1 MEEVNKKGFAQILK
15 ATSLFGGVQIV
26 TILFSIIRT
35 KFAAVLLGPAGMGII
50 GLFSSTIDFFG
61 AATSFGIST
70 AGVRSL
76 AEAGS
81 DGDEFKTG
89 KTISIVKNL
98 VWITGFF
105 GLAVLIIFS
114 PFLSKWIF
122 GNSDFIWGFVAL
134 SITLLLNQL
143 LAARMV
149 LIQGMRRISLL
160 ALIYI
165 VNAVASVLITVPL
178 YYFLGEKGIV
188 PALILISL
196 SSFLVSLYFSKRV
209 PYLRIKV
216 GLGESLL
223 EGKGMLKLGFFIGL
237 SGLLTLASAYLLRIF
252 INNVGTLE
260 DVGLYNAGFAII
272 NTYVGLVFTAMA
284 TDYFPRLSSAIGEV
298 KGFSLVA
305 NQQLEIAILL
315 LGPILCWFIIFI
327 NPIIVILYSEAFR
340 PINEMLLWSGTGMI
354 FKGIGWCL
362 GYIILAK
369 GSSRF
374 FFTNE
379 LIALIYQLAINLA
392 GYYFFGLKGLGISFL
407 IGYVIY
413 AIQVMVVSRWFYSY
427 EFEFKILKKFLI
439 LSILISICM
448 ICFYFL
454 ERPIYLFGVGTSV
467 CILASIYTFRELDK
481 STDLLQKV
489 KQKISD
495 RFS

>member
-1 MEEVNKKGFAQILK
+1 VEESKKGFIQILK
-15 ATSLFGGVQIV
+15 ATSLFGGVQLV

-35 KFAAVLLGPAGMGII
+35 KFAAVLLGPAGMGIV
-50 GLFSSTIDFFG
+50 GLFSATIDFFG
-61 AATSFGIST
+61 AATNFGVST
-70 AGVRSL
+70 AGVRCL
-76 AEAGS
+76 AEVGS
-81 DGDEFKTG
+81 RDDEFKIG
-89 KTISIVKNL
+89 KTIGIVKNL
-98 VWITGFF
+98 VWITGFL

-122 GNSDFIWGFVAL
+122 GNSDFTWGFVAL
-134 SITLLLNQL
+134 SSTLLLNQL

-160 ALIYI
+160 AIIFI
-165 VNAVASVLITVPL
+165 VNAVASVVITIPL

-209 PYLRIKV
+209 AYLRVKV
-216 GLGESLL
+216 GLSESLS

-298 KGFSLVA
+298 KGFSLVV

-327 NPIIVILYSEAFR
+327 NPIIVVLYSEAFR

-374 FFTNE
+374 FFINE
-379 LIALIYQLAINLA
+379 FTALTYQLLFNLV

-413 AIQVMVVSRWFYSY
+413 AIQVMVVSQWRYGY
-427 EFEFKILKKFLI
+427 DFEIKIIKKFMILTFLI
-439 LSILISICM
+439 AGCM
-448 ICFYFL
+448 SCFYFL
-454 ERPIYLFGVGTSV
+454 DGPIYQFGIGTSM
-467 CILASIYTFRELDK
+467 CMLASIYTFRELNN
-481 STDLLQKV
+481 STNLLQKA

>member
-1 MEEVNKKGFAQILK
+1 LEEENKKGFAQILK
-15 ATSLFGGVQIV
+15 ATSLFGGVQLV
-26 TILFSIIRT
+26 TIVFSIIRT
-35 KFAAVLLGPAGMGII
+35 KFAAVLLGPAGMGIV

-61 AATSFGIST
+61 AATNFGIST

-76 AEAGS
+76 AEVGS
-81 DGDEFKTG
+81 EKNEFKTG
-89 KTISIVKNL
+89 RTISIVKNL
-98 VWITGFF
+98 VWITGFL
-105 GLAVLIIFS
+105 GLVVLIILS

-122 GNSDFIWGFVAL
+122 GNSDFTWGFVAL

-165 VNAVASVLITVPL
+165 MNSIASVLITVPL

-196 SSFLVSLYFSKRV
+196 SSFLISLYFSKRV
-209 PYLRIKV
+209 FYLRVRV
-216 GLGESLL
+216 GLSESLS

-284 TDYFPRLSSAIGEV
+284 TDYFPRLSSVIAEV

-305 NQQLEIAILL
+305 NQQLEIAVLL

-340 PINEMLLWSGTGMI
+340 PINEMLLWSGTGML

-369 GSSRF
+369 GNSRF
-374 FFTNE
+374 FFANE
-379 LIALIYQLAINLA
+379 LIAIGYQLIINLA

-407 IGYVIY
+407 IGYVLY
-413 AIQVMVVSRWFYSY
+413 AAQVIVVSRWRYSY
-427 EFEFKILKKFLI
+427 EFELKILRKFLI
-439 LSILISICM
+439 LSFLIAVCM
-448 ICFYFL
+448 ACFYLL
-454 ERPIYLFGVGTSV
+454 ERPIFQYGIGSFV
-467 CILASIYTFRELDK
+467 CILASIYTFVELDK

-495 RFS
+495 RFP

>member
-1 MEEVNKKGFAQILK
+1 MEEDKKGFSQILK
-15 ATSLFGGVQIV
+15 ATSLFGGVQLV

-35 KFAAVLLGPAGMGII
+35 KFAAVLLGPSGMGIV
-50 GLFSSTIDFFG
+50 GLISSTIDFFG
-61 AATSFGIST
+61 AATNFGIST

-76 AEAGS
+76 AEVS
-81 DGDEFKTG
+81 SNEDEFKTG
-89 KTISIVKNL
+89 RTISIVKNL
-98 VWITGFF
+98 VWITGLL

-114 PFLSKWIF
+114 PFLSEWIF
-122 GNSDFIWGFVAL
+122 GNSDFTWGFVAL

-160 ALIYI
+160 ALIFI
-165 VNAVASVLITVPL
+165 VNAVASVVITVPL

-209 PYLRIKV
+209 PYLRVKV
-216 GLGESLL
+216 GLRESLL

-237 SGLLTLASAYLLRIF
+237 SGLLTLASAYSLRIF

-284 TDYFPRLSSAIGEV
+284 TDYFPRLSSVIAEV

-379 LIALIYQLAINLA
+379 LIALIYQLFFNLI
-392 GYYFFGLKGLGISFL
+392 GYYLFGLKGLGISFL

-413 AIQVMVVSRWFYSY
+413 AIQVMVVSRWRYGY
-427 EFEFKILKKFLI
+427 EFEMKILKKFLI
-439 LSILISICM
+439 LFFLIAGCM
-448 ICFYFL
+448 ACFYFL
-454 ERPIYLFGVGTSV
+454 DGPIYQFGIGTSV

-481 STDLLQKV
+481 STDLLQKA
-489 KQKISD
+489 KQKIAD

>member
-1 MEEVNKKGFAQILK
+1 MEESKKGFSQILK
-15 ATSLFGGVQIV
+15 ATSLFGGAQLV

-35 KFAAVLLGPAGMGII
+35 KFAALILGPAGIGIV

-61 AATSFGIST
+61 AATNFGIST

-76 AEAGS
+76 AEVGREE
-81 DGDEFKTG
+81 DELKTG
-89 KTISIVKNL
+89 RTISIVKNL
-98 VWITGFF
+98 VWITGFL
-105 GLAVLIIFS
+105 GLAVLMICS
-114 PFLSKWIF
+114 PFLSEWIF
-122 GNSDFIWGFVAL
+122 GTAEYTWGFVAL

-165 VNAVASVLITVPL
+165 VNAIASVLITVPL
-178 YYFLGEKGIV
+178 YYLLGEKGIV
-188 PALILISL
+188 PAMILISL
-196 SSFLVSLYFSKRV
+196 ASFLVSLYFSKRV
-209 PYLRIKV
+209 PYLRVKV
-216 GLGESLL
+216 GLSESLL
-223 EGKGMLKLGFFIGL
+223 EGKGLLKLGFFIGL

-284 TDYFPRLSSAIGEV
+284 TDYFPRLSSVIAEV

-340 PINEMLLWSGTGMI
+340 PINEMLLWSGTGML

-374 FFTNE
+374 FFANE
-379 LIALIYQLAINLA
+379 LIALIYQLVINLA

-407 IGYVIY
+407 VGYVIY
-413 AIQVMVVSRWFYSY
+413 AVQVMVVSRWRFSY
-427 EFEFKILKKFLI
+427 EFELKILRKFLI
-439 LSILISICM
+439 LSFLIALCM
-448 ICFYFL
+448 ACFYSLDSLIFQ
-454 ERPIYLFGVGTSV
+454 YGVGSFV
-467 CILASIYTFRELDK
+467 CLLASFYTFRELDK
-481 STDLLQKV
+481 STDLLQKA

>member
-1 MEEVNKKGFAQILK
+1 
-15 ATSLFGGVQIV
+15 
-26 TILFSIIRT
+26 
-35 KFAAVLLGPAGMGII
+35 
-50 GLFSSTIDFFG
+50 
-61 AATSFGIST
+61 
-70 AGVRSL
+70 
-76 AEAGS
+76 
-81 DGDEFKTG
+81 
-89 KTISIVKNL
+89 
-98 VWITGFF
+98 
-105 GLAVLIIFS
+105 
-114 PFLSKWIF
+114 
-122 GNSDFIWGFVAL
+122 
-134 SITLLLNQL
+134 
-143 LAARMV
+143 
-149 LIQGMRRISLL
+149 
-160 ALIYI
+160 
-165 VNAVASVLITVPL
+165 
-178 YYFLGEKGIV
+178 
-188 PALILISL
+188 
-196 SSFLVSLYFSKRV
+196 
-209 PYLRIKV
+209 
-216 GLGESLL
+216 
-223 EGKGMLKLGFFIGL
+223 
-237 SGLLTLASAYLLRIF
+237 
-252 INNVGTLE
+252 
-260 DVGLYNAGFAII
+260 
-272 NTYVGLVFTAMA
+272 
-284 TDYFPRLSSAIGEV
+284 
-298 KGFSLVA
+298 
-305 NQQLEIAILL
+305 
-315 LGPILCWFIIFI
+315 
-327 NPIIVILYSEAFR
+327 
-340 PINEMLLWSGTGMI
+340 MLLWSGTGMI